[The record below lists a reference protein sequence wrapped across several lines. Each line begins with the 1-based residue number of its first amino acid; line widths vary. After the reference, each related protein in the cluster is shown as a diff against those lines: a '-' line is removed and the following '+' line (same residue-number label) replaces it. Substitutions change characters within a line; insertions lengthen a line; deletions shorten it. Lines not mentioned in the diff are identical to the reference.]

1 MSALQI
7 LPHYSFEDWQQWE
20 GKWEIIHGI
29 PYAMSP
35 APVPK
40 HQIIANALGT
50 EFGIALKK
58 CKSCKA
64 MQPVD
69 YKIGNDIVVQPDLL
83 VVCNP
88 VTKLYLD
95 FPPVL
100 VAEIL
105 SPATALKDRHTKYQL
120 YQEQKVKYYIIISP
134 ETEEVEIFENTE
146 QNFKLV
152 QKGNTISYQFSF
164 TDECSV
170 EIDFAEL
177 WN

>member
-40 HQIIANALGT
+40 HQILANALGT

-58 CKSCKA
+58 CKNCKV

-69 YKIGNDIVVQPDLL
+69 YKIGNDIVVQPDILI
-83 VVCNP
+83 VCKP
-88 VTKLYLD
+88 ISKSYLD
-95 FPPVL
+95 FTPLL

-105 SPATALKDRHTKYQL
+105 SPATALKDKHTKFQIY
-120 YQEQKVKYYIIISP
+120 EQQKIKYYIIISP
-134 ETEEVEIFENTE
+134 DKDETEVYANGE
-146 QNFKLV
+146 QGYALTG
-152 QKGNTISYQFSF
+152 KGKSF
-164 TDECSV
+164 TYNFLLEKDCSA
-170 EIDFAEL
+170 EIDFKEL
-177 WN
+177 WR